1 MPWSMLVPL
10 PPLLPSPA
18 ELLLEVPWSLLR
30 PLPWP
35 PSLLQRCLEEPPE
48 EPAPPP
54 LVPPQPPQ
62 LLLLER
68 LGGCWVGAEGGC
80 RGELELVPVRS
91 AVDGVVT

>member
-35 PSLLQRCLEEPPE
+35 PSLLRRCLEEPVLPS
-48 EPAPPP
+48 
-54 LVPPQPPQ
+54 LLPPQ
-62 LLLLER
+62 LPPLLFVER
-68 LGGCWVGAEGGC
+68 VGGCWVRAEEGC
-80 RGELELVPVRS
+80 RDGLALVPVRS

>member
-1 MPWSMLVPL
+1 MLVPL

-35 PSLLQRCLEEPPE
+35 PRLLRRCLEEPLE

-54 LVPPQPPQ
+54 LVPPQPPP
-62 LLLLER
+62 LLSLER
-68 LGGCWVGAEGGC
+68 LRGCWEGGC
-80 RGELELVPVRS
+80 RGELALVLVRS
-91 AVDGVVT
+91 AVDWAVT